1 MGSSDVDGGADCR
14 VLPYVLCRK
23 MKIKIVGVGKHH
35 DDLFEL
41 LWWPVATYMHLSL
54 CSLLLSRKLM
64 SLVGS
69 RGRIS

>member
-35 DDLFEL
+35 DVF
-41 LWWPVATYMHLSL
+41 
-54 CSLLLSRKLM
+54 
-64 SLVGS
+64 
-69 RGRIS
+69 